1 MSSESLQLRKMGYHC
16 VVECTK
22 VEHGCCFA
30 GAGVKSDSDFQRLYR
45 AWLALS
51 SPAAFDSRLNTN
63 SGIPSGKHLENLVHD
78 GTRMMV
84 KSSNRR

>member
-1 MSSESLQLRKMGYHC
+1 MGAVLQG
-16 VVECTK
+16 
-22 VEHGCCFA
+22 
-30 GAGVKSDSDFQRLYR
+30 GVTSHSGFQRLYR
-45 AWLALS
+45 AWLALL

-84 KSSNRR
+84 KSSRGDSQIIPDSLSRFRAG